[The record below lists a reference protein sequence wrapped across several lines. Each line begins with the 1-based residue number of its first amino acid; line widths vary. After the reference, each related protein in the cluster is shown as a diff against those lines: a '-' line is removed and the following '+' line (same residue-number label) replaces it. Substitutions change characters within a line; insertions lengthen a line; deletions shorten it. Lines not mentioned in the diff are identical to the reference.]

1 MHKSRLWAAVL
12 AALLGLASAP
22 ARADTLDTVLQI
34 LHSAQ
39 LIDQGVVD
47 AKPLVQCVI
56 EHSPQYCIDEGSAYL
71 SGSDPK
77 VKLVVD
83 LIRAARASDWLLVLE
98 LTGTDVLT
106 QVACNA
112 GIPAGGAVKE
122 FICSGLM
129 VKVAKQAKPVVRQV
143 LVAVKS
149 GDLDDWLMVATMTG
163 PTLACDLMPSSIPGK
178 DAVCSVL
185 GQVLGGAVQAVAD
198 AANAV
203 WGSATAV
210 GEWISGQNK
219 HMPVETY
226 YALYWKPWYHT
237 GTLIQLRGQSG
248 WGGLLK
254 EVRDP
259 CEDYFDSHTM
269 SQDHAQRVCNDMR
282 DRFSREVGIFVQAM
296 RQAPEAYR
304 RAVALPLAEVWG
316 VTDHGKGDTLA
327 AHRPLIVNGCEVD
340 LRAKFPFPEPDPRQ
354 CTAISDMAKRM
365 GAQWK
370 QGLEA
375 LYQQCANRQV
385 RQVPQPSVWEDRC
398 EQIGQ
403 QFTNDLL
410 AARIKVESRVKQL
423 VQSGACVVPAG
434 WKKSDGAQLEC
445 GDYLGYRQ
453 CLDALSAAHPEKRCS
468 FDQRKADIELAGK
481 VVEQLGGRA
490 RCSHTPAGEIVCLRP
505 WLQSRCDNELGKA
518 RQFGQYAHTGLSCR
532 YLQTPAYAQALSE
545 VERILDA
552 LNRAPAGPAGQM
564 RLRQPNTAASLRM
577 INCKTTRDPLA
588 ISCDNTGVIL
598 KLGERL
604 PGARLPHCQPDPN
617 FWGVDAPCYVGAL
630 ELPQGALGETQ
641 ALPPRRSGDADYP
654 PERLQPRLDPRRLMR
669 AAPDLQLGDRPK
681 FAGSTQAWQTTV
693 PLTGSALALDRSGS
707 CGLRLEYSVINRGS
721 AASAVTQIEFMI
733 EGRTQDQALPALA
746 AGAQIDGVVMLSMP
760 AGQHRLRA
768 RIDPQDK
775 VAELD
780 EDNNEGT
787 VSVQI
792 NGACGRDQQR
802 LNLRRRD

>member
-1 MHKSRLWAAVL
+1 MHGIRRWVACLTLMLCLPV
-12 AALLGLASAP
+12 AP
-22 ARADTLDTVLQI
+22 ARADTLDTVLHI

-39 LIDQGVVD
+39 LIDQGIVD

-71 SGSDPK
+71 SGGDPK

-122 FICSGLM
+122 FICSGMM
-129 VKVAKQAKPVVRQV
+129 VKVAKKAKPVVRQV

-149 GDLDDWLMVATMTG
+149 GNLDDWLMVATMTG

-198 AANAV
+198 AADRV

-210 GEWISGQNK
+210 GEWISGQSK

-269 SQDHAQRVCNDMR
+269 SQDHAQQVCNDMR
-282 DRFSREVGIFVQAM
+282 DRFSREVGVFVQAM

-304 RAVALPLAEVWG
+304 RAVALPFAEVWA

-340 LRAKFPFPEPDPRQ
+340 LRSKFPFPEPDPRQ
-354 CTAISDMAKRM
+354 CTAIRDMANRM
-365 GAQWK
+365 GGQWK

-375 LYQQCANRQV
+375 LYQQCTNRQI

-398 EQIGQ
+398 EQIGK
-403 QFTNDLL
+403 QFANDLL

-423 VQSGACVVPAG
+423 VQSAACAVPPG
-434 WKKSDGAQLEC
+434 WKKSDGAKLAC
-445 GDYLGYRQ
+445 ADYRGYQQ
-453 CLDALSAAHPEKRCS
+453 CLDYLAAAHPEKRCS
-468 FDQRKADIELAGK
+468 FDQGKADIELASK

-490 RCSHTPAGEIVCLRP
+490 RCGRTQAGEIACLRP
-505 WLQSRCDNELGKA
+505 WLQSRCENELTKA
-518 RQFGQYAHTGLSCR
+518 RRFGQYTHTGLSCR
-532 YLQTPAYAQALSE
+532 FQQTPAYTQALAE
-545 VERILDA
+545 AERILDA
-552 LNRAPAGPAGQM
+552 LNRPPAGPAGEM
-564 RLRQPNTAASLRM
+564 RLRPQNAAASVRM
-577 INCKTTRDPLA
+577 INCSATRDPLA
-588 ISCDNTGVIL
+588 LSCKNTSVIL
-598 KLGERL
+598 ELGERL

-630 ELPQGALGETQ
+630 ELPQGALGLPQTI
-641 ALPPRRSGDADYP
+641 PPRRQREDNP
-654 PERLQPRLDPRRLMR
+654 PDRIQPRRDPGRGLS
-669 AAPDLQLGDRPK
+669 ALPDLQLGARPQ
-681 FAGSTQAWQTTV
+681 FAGSTQAWQVTV
-693 PLTGSALALDRSGS
+693 PVNGSTLAVSRAGDCMLPLTF
-707 CGLRLEYSVINRGS
+707 SVRNVGG
-721 AASAVTQIEFMI
+721 AASPSTEIEFVVQ
-733 EGRTQDQALPALA
+733 GKTQTEVLPALQP
-746 AGAQIDGVVMLSMP
+746 GAEVSRDVLLRMP
-760 AGQHRLRA
+760 AGQHRLHA
-768 RIDPQDK
+768 QIDP
-775 VAELD
+775 AERIRELR

-792 NGACGRDQQR
+792 QGTCGGTQPR
-802 LNLRRRD
+802 LKLRRQD

>member
-1 MHKSRLWAAVL
+1 MHRTRLWIVFF
-12 AALLGLASAP
+12 ALLMGLASP
-22 ARADTLDTVLQI
+22 TARADTLDTVLQI
-34 LHSAQ
+34 LHHAQ
-39 LIDQGVVD
+39 LIDQGIVD

-56 EHSPQYCIDEGSAYL
+56 EHSPQYCLDEGSAYV
-71 SGSDPK
+71 GASDPK
-77 VKLVVD
+77 IKLVVD
-83 LIRAARASDWLLVLE
+83 LIKAARASDWLLVLE

-129 VKVAKQAKPVVRQV
+129 VKVAKKAKPVVRQV

-149 GDLDDWLMVATMTG
+149 GNLDDWLMVATMTG

-210 GEWISGQNK
+210 GEWISGQSK

-237 GTLIQLRGQSG
+237 GTLIQLRGQPG

-269 SQDHAQRVCNDMR
+269 SQDHAQQVCDDMR
-282 DRFSREVGIFVQAM
+282 DRFSREVGVFVQAM

-304 RAVALPLAEVWG
+304 RAVALPLADVWA

-327 AHRPLIVNGCEVD
+327 AHRPLVVNGCEVD

-354 CTAISDMAKRM
+354 CTAIRDMANQM
-365 GAQWK
+365 GGPWN
-370 QGLEA
+370 QGLEG
-375 LYQQCANRQV
+375 LYQQCTHRQL

-398 EQIGQ
+398 ERIGQ
-403 QFTNDLL
+403 QFATDLL
-410 AARIKVESRVKQL
+410 AARIRVESSVKKL

-434 WKKSDGAQLEC
+434 WKSSDGAKLAC
-445 GDYLGYRQ
+445 ADYRGYQQ
-453 CLDALSAAHPEKRCS
+453 CLDALAAAHPEKRCS
-468 FDQRKADIELAGK
+468 FDQRQADVELAGK
-481 VVEQLGGRA
+481 IVEQLGGRE
-490 RCSHTPAGEIVCLRP
+490 RCGRTQAGEIVCLRP
-505 WLQSRCDNELGKA
+505 WLQSRCENELAKA
-518 RQFGQYAHTGLSCR
+518 RQFGQYAQTGLSCR
-532 YLQTPAYAQALSE
+532 YQQTPAYAQALSE
-545 VERILDA
+545 VDRILDA
-552 LNRAPAGPAGQM
+552 LNRAPAGPAGEM
-564 RLRQPNTAASLRM
+564 RLRQPNTAASVRM
-577 INCKTTRDPLA
+577 INCKATRDPLA
-588 ISCDNTGVIL
+588 ISCNNTGVIL
-598 KLGERL
+598 ELDERL

-630 ELPQGALGETQ
+630 ELPQGALGQ
-641 ALPPRRSGDADYP
+641 QQVPLPRRPRDESP
-654 PERLQPRLDPRRLMR
+654 PERIQPRLDPRRQMR
-669 AAPDLQLGDRPK
+669 AAPDLQLGAGPK
-681 FAGSTQAWQTTV
+681 FAGSTQAWQSAV
-693 PLTGSALALDRSGS
+693 PLAGSALAIDRSGNCS
-707 CGLRLEYSVINRGS
+707 LRLEYSVINRGS
-721 AASAVTQIEFMI
+721 AASAATQIEFMI

-746 AGAQIDGVVMLSMP
+746 AGAQFDGVVTLSIP

-768 RIDPQDK
+768 RIDPQNRVD
-775 VAELD
+775 ELS
-780 EDNNEGT
+780 EDNNDGT

-792 NGACGRDQQR
+792 EGACGRDPKL

>member
-1 MHKSRLWAAVL
+1 MHRIRLWAVVL
-12 AALLGLASAP
+12 ALLLGLASPP

-39 LIDQGVVD
+39 LIDQGIVD

-71 SGSDPK
+71 GVDDPK
-77 VKLVVD
+77 IKLVVD
-83 LIRAARASDWLLVLE
+83 LIRAARAGDWLLVLE

-129 VKVAKQAKPVVRQV
+129 VKVAKKAKPVVRQV

-149 GDLDDWLMVATMTG
+149 GQLDDWLMVAVMTG

-210 GEWISGQNK
+210 GEWISGQSK

-237 GTLIQLRGQSG
+237 GTLIRLRGQSG

-269 SQDHAQRVCNDMR
+269 SQDHAQQVCDDMR
-282 DRFSREVGIFVQAM
+282 DRFSREVGVFVQAM
-296 RQAPEAYR
+296 RLAPEAYR
-304 RAVALPLAEVWG
+304 QAVALPLAEVWA

-340 LRAKFPFPEPDPRQ
+340 LRAKFPFPEPDQRQ
-354 CTAISDMAKRM
+354 CTAIRDMANKM
-365 GAQWK
+365 GSPWK
-370 QGLEA
+370 QNLEVLHQRCVA
-375 LYQQCANRQV
+375 RQI

-398 EQIGQ
+398 QLIGK

-423 VQSGACVVPAG
+423 LQSGACVVPAG
-434 WKKSDGAQLEC
+434 WKSSDGAELACTDYRGYQQCL
-445 GDYLGYRQ
+445 DYLG
-453 CLDALSAAHPEKRCS
+453 AAHPEKRCS

-481 VVEQLGGRA
+481 IIEQLGGRE
-490 RCSHTPAGEIVCLRP
+490 RCGRTQALEIVCLRP
-505 WLQSRCDNELGKA
+505 WLQPRCENELAKA
-518 RQFGQYAHTGLSCR
+518 RQFGQYAQTRLACR
-532 YLQTPAYAQALSE
+532 YQQTPAYTQALAE
-545 VERILDA
+545 AQRILDA
-552 LNRAPAGPAGQM
+552 LNQPPTGAPGEM
-564 RLRQPNTAASLRM
+564 RLRPQSSAASLRM
-577 INCKTTRDPLA
+577 INCSATRDPLA
-588 ISCDNTGVIL
+588 LSCKNSSVIL
-598 KLGERL
+598 ELGERL
-604 PGARLPHCQPDPN
+604 PGARLPHCAPDPN
-617 FWGVDAPCYVGAL
+617 FWGVEAPCYVGAL
-630 ELPQGALGETQ
+630 QLPQGALGQPQT
-641 ALPPRRSGDADYP
+641 LPPRRSREDSP
-654 PERLQPRLDPRRLMR
+654 PERNQPRLDPRRQMR

-681 FAGSTQAWQTTV
+681 FAGSTQAWQTAV
-693 PLTGSALALDRSGS
+693 PLTGSALTVDRSGN

-721 AASAVTQIEFMI
+721 AASAATQIEFMI
-733 EGRTQDQALPALA
+733 EGRTQEQALPALA
-746 AGAQIDGVVMLSMP
+746 AGAQFDGVVLLSIP

-768 RIDPQDK
+768 RIDPQER
-775 VAELD
+775 VEELD
-780 EDNNEGT
+780 ENNNDGT

-792 NGACGRDQQR
+792 EGVCGRDQR
-802 LNLRRRD
+802 LLKLRRRD